1 MQRQPEA
8 CQAQLPRASRAAKIT
23 GPSAAVK
30 PEVRTGRAPYMQADQ
45 LELVPRLLAQD
56 EAKARGDQPSE
67 TRLIVVLHN
76 GVDHYEATTM
86 RDED

>member
-1 MQRQPEA
+1 M
-8 CQAQLPRASRAAKIT
+8 ST
-23 GPSAAVK
+23 GS
-30 PEVRTGRAPYMQADQ
+30 TLADQ
-45 LELVPRLLAQD
+45 LVPRLLVQD
-56 EAKARGDQPSE
+56 EAEARGDQPSE